1 MNPAVLTPTLNI
13 LISLETI
20 HDNRTALDRLAELA
34 ALLKAGLH
42 GLYVEDEELLAIAE
56 LPFTQEVC
64 LHTRRENALEPHRLE
79 QQMRTVAR
87 QAETL
92 LAQTAK
98 QWNVEW
104 RFQRVRGKVIA
115 ELSKA
120 AQQTHMVSILAGNRS
135 SYWGRDL
142 PSEKADFNE
151 FMGKPCV
158 IFPPQIAAG
167 DEIITVIDDQHAL
180 AGLLEPAYLISGQGK
195 RPVIILLQN
204 DHQENLRHQIVR
216 FFRPHQLLPEII
228 SLPLSNRQQ
237 LIDFLN
243 RRAARMVIIHAENS
257 LLENCPPE
265 TWVRQL
271 NTPVMLI
278 K

>member
-1 MNPAVLTPTLNI
+1 MNTTLPPQALNI

-64 LHTRRENALEPHRLE
+64 LHTPGENTLERHRLE

-120 AQQTHMVSILAGNRS
+120 AQQTHIVSILAGNRS
-135 SYWGRDL
+135 NYRGRVL
-142 PSEKADFNE
+142 PGEKADFNT
-151 FMGKPCV
+151 FMGKSCLV
-158 IFPPQIAAG
+158 FPPQIAAG
-167 DEIITVIDDQHAL
+167 EEIITVIDDQHPL
-180 AGLLEPAYLISGQGK
+180 AGLLEPTYLISGQGK
-195 RPVIILLQN
+195 RPVIILLQKSRQ
-204 DHQENLRHQIVR
+204 DNLRHQIMQ
-216 FFRPHQLLPEII
+216 FFQPHHLLPEII
-228 SLPLSNRQQ
+228 SLPLANRQQ
-237 LIDFLN
+237 LVDFLN
-243 RRAARMVIIHAENS
+243 RRTARMVIIHAQNP

-271 NTPVMLI
+271 KTPVMLI
-278 K
+278 R